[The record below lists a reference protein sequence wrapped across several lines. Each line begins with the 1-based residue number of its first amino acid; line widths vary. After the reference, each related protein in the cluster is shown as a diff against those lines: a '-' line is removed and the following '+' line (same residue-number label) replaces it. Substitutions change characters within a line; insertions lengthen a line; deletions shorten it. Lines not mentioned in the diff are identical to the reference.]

1 MLGAVVV
8 HPDQKE
14 VFPLCPEPISK
25 ADGSSKNDCE
35 QNAIKRLLADFQR
48 EHPHLETIFTED
60 ALSAKGP
67 YLRRILEIGA
77 HFIVNV

>member
-25 ADGSSKNDCE
+25 TDGYTKNDCE
-35 QNAIKRLLADFQR
+35 QNAMKLFLQTFKENILTLKQSLQR
-48 EHPHLETIFTED
+48 M
-60 ALSAKGP
+60 
-67 YLRRILEIGA
+67 R
-77 HFIVNV
+77 

>member
-1 MLGAVVV
+1 MLGVVIV

-25 ADGSSKNDCE
+25 IDGETKNDCE
-35 QNAIKRLLADFQR
+35 QNAMKRVLKDFKK

-60 ALSAKGP
+60 ALARISHTFPELEKKEEEN
-67 YLRRILEIGA
+67 RRGG
-77 HFIVNV
+77 